1 MEVRVMN
8 NSRIALLLML
18 AAAVPDRA
26 LSQSLSG
33 PERNFE
39 YVWDTFDRTY
49 ALFGPKHVDW
59 QALKGL
65 YRPRVTAATSDD
77 ELFAIMSAMLGHLN
91 DNHVMLASTRPNRFF
106 SAGILN
112 QMLGDGGMDALR
124 RLTSQRPVQER
135 YFPGGLTLSEDGV
148 YAHAWVTS
156 EIGYI
161 HFNLFRMD
169 WRTATIID
177 GVLRVYA
184 GAKGLIVDV
193 RRNGGGDDRAGKII
207 ADRFADQRRLYMT
220 SEIRHGARHD
230 QFTWKKYWH
239 VEPAGPLQFTRTTIL
254 LVDRTSLSAAEN
266 FALAMRTLPHV
277 TLVGDLTSGCF
288 ADQYGAR
295 LPNGWQVSVSYKLMR
310 DHTGFCWEGIG
321 VPPDLRQVNSDN
333 DTYRGT
339 DRPFEL
345 AVGLIE
351 SGALA
356 LQAEDGSLKA
366 ARRSL
371 VAQLRIDI
379 GQVGIAEALAAFDQ
393 MKASDP
399 DGTYVDGDELLEL
412 AGELDRAGRRNEAG
426 EVMALLAREFP
437 DMPRIR

>member
-1 MEVRVMN
+1 
-8 NSRIALLLML
+8 
-18 AAAVPDRA
+18 
-26 LSQSLSG
+26 
-33 PERNFE
+33 
-39 YVWDTFDRTY
+39 
-49 ALFGPKHVDW
+49 
-59 QALKGL
+59 
-65 YRPRVTAATSDD
+65 
-77 ELFAIMSAMLGHLN
+77 MSAMLGHLN